1 MSGLDGIRPL
11 PRNQFKETSMQKLM
25 VTALALTLL
34 TGTAVAQTRDFA
46 PMGSVPSQDFTVSN
60 YYKQDV
66 YDRSDNKIGTVDDVL
81 IDKNGN
87 ITALMIGVGGFLGL
101 GEKTVATKFQS
112 VQMTKKNDKWY
123 LVMDASKEALKKAP
137 GHKYDRATTSWVTD
151 RS

>member
-1 MSGLDGIRPL
+1 M
-11 PRNQFKETSMQKLM
+11 KKLM
-25 VTALALTLL
+25 ASAIALTLL
-34 TGTAVAQTRDFA
+34 SGAAVAQTRDFA

-81 IDKNGN
+81 IDKNGS

-101 GEKTVATKFQS
+101 GEKTVATKFQA
-112 VQMTKKNDKWY
+112 VQMMKKNDKWY
-123 LVMDASKEALKKAP
+123 LVMDADKEALKKAQ
-137 GHKYDRATTSWVTD
+137 GHKYDKSTTSWVTD